1 MQSSERLPSPSGANP
16 WTVWSRLW
24 RHPFIRFLRTNR
36 MFLLGVILV
45 LLWGVVA
52 LIAPWIAPY
61 SPTEPHPT
69 DVLLPPSAQYWL
81 GTDKDGM
88 DIFSRVVYAPRINL
102 GIAVTSTVIAFG
114 LGVPIGT
121 LAGFFGGQG
130 GLPGL
135 LAEWTMRLFDVTL
148 AFPVFIFALALVAVL
163 GASSINVIIA
173 MVFVNTPVFV
183 WLTRSEVL
191 TVRQKPFVEAAR
203 CSGNS
208 ELQIALYHVLRNSLA
223 APLTQLSVVLGFS
236 ILLTAGLSFV
246 GAGVRVPT
254 PEWGLMVSQGAS
266 NMITGQWWPALFPG
280 LALASSVFGF
290 ALVGD
295 GLRQYLD
302 PKKRGSL
309 TYGHP

>member
-1 MQSSERLPSPSGANP
+1 MDSITS
-16 WTVWSRLW
+16 
-24 RHPFIRFLRTNR
+24 HPFFRFILANR
-36 MFLLGVILV
+36 LFLLGLILV
-45 LLWGVVA
+45 SSWVIVA
-52 LIAPWIAPY
+52 LIAPFIAPY
-61 SPTEPHPT
+61 SPVQPHPN
-69 DVLLPPSAQYWL
+69 DVLLPPGPPYLL

-88 DIFSRVVYAPRINL
+88 DILSRILYAPRINL
-102 GIAVTSTVIAFG
+102 GIAVTSTLIAFSV
-114 LGVPIGT
+114 GVPVGT
-121 LAGFFGGQG
+121 LTGYFGGRE
-130 GLPGL
+130 GLAGP
-135 LAEWTMRLFDVTL
+135 LAELTMRLLDVSL

-208 ELQIALYHVLRNSLA
+208 ELRIALYHVLRNSLA

-254 PEWGLMVSQGAS
+254 PEWGIMVAQGAS
-266 NMITGQWWPALFPG
+266 NMVTGQWWPALFPG
-280 LALASSVFGF
+280 IALASAVFGF

-302 PKKRGSL
+302 PKKRGIL
-309 TYGHP
+309 IYGRT